1 MQIDR
6 FVSIYLV
13 VASKLSE
20 KSKYFRDFFPVKN
33 KKNTKNRQQFYED
46 QIKNHYFSEKRD
58 LTFIFHEKHHRI
70 PPWDEVKVTK
80 HRLFSL
86 LQNKMIPL

>member
-6 FVSIYLV
+6 FVLIYLV

-20 KSKYFRDFFPVKN
+20 KSKNFRDFFPVKN

-58 LTFIFHEKHHRI
+58 LKFAFYEQDFLNKRRVFICDI
-70 PPWDEVKVTK
+70 
-80 HRLFSL
+80 
-86 LQNKMIPL
+86 